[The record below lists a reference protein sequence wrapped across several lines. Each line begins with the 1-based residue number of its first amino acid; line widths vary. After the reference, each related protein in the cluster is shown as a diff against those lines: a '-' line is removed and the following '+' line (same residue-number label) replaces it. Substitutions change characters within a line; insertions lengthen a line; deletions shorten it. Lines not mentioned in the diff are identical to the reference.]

1 MSLDEPAPLNS
12 RLRILL
18 AGAGSAA
25 LLLGALGFQYIGGLP
40 PCPMCI
46 WQRWP
51 HLAAVLIAL
60 LALTV
65 LCRFRRPLALA
76 GALAAAVTAGIG
88 AYHAGVE
95 RGWWPGPSSC
105 TGLDPAGLSPDQ
117 LLEQLAAAPLVRC
130 DDIVWEFLGITMAG
144 WNAILS
150 GVLAV
155 LWLSAALARR
165 QGRIP
170 Y

>member
-1 MSLDEPAPLNS
+1 MTPN
-12 RLRILL
+12 LRILL

-40 PCPMCI
+40 PCPMCL

-65 LCRFRRPLALA
+65 LRGFRRPLAAA
-76 GALAAAVTAGIG
+76 GALAAAVTGGIG
-88 AYHAGVE
+88 VYHAGVE
-95 RGWWPGPSSC
+95 RGWWSGPSGCS
-105 TGLDPAGLSPDQ
+105 GLDPAGLSPDQ
-117 LLEQLAAAPLVRC
+117 LLDRLATAPLVRC
-130 DDIVWEFLGITMAG
+130 DDILWDYLGITMAG

-155 LWLSAALARR
+155 LWLSAALAPR
-165 QGRIP
+165 QGRTP
-170 Y
+170 R